1 MLTLV
6 LNDVIDEKINCL
18 KHCFVSLDE
27 YIVVNRSHNSRL
39 GDTTGAEM
47 WRIWF
52 IKPYN
57 SRGGKLV

>member
-18 KHCFVSLDE
+18 KYCFVSLDE

-47 WRIWF
+47 RA
-52 IKPYN
+52 YG
-57 SRGGKLV
+57 S